1 MLPGVI
7 LPSDGLSGL
16 GRFEKGTL
24 CCVCLKGNRLV
35 RGRYRS
41 QSCSTQ
47 TASLGQ
53 INLDQLKSNN
63 TTDNTIE
70 EIETLYLFEV

>member
-24 CCVCLKGNRLV
+24 CSVCLKGNRYSVCKSVL
-35 RGRYRS
+35 RY
-41 QSCSTQ
+41 
-47 TASLGQ
+47 
-53 INLDQLKSNN
+53 
-63 TTDNTIE
+63 E
-70 EIETLYLFEV
+70 